1 MPNVDIND
9 PLTWVIFAIALV
21 LLAASV
27 IVIAHGVQQRR
38 AAHDEGQQKV
48 LEARRAAENRK
59 ALDEL
64 IASTQ
69 RKHPAARRAYH
80 LD

>member
-9 PLTWVIFAIALV
+9 PLTWVIFAVALV

-27 IVIAHGVQQRR
+27 IVIAHAVQQRR
-38 AAHDEGQQKV
+38 DEHDESQQKV

-59 ALDEL
+59 ALDKL
-64 IASTQ
+64 IADTQ
-69 RKHPAARRAYH
+69 RSREAARHAYH